1 MSKKIHLK
9 IVTPD
14 SILLD
19 KEVESV
25 SIPTVEGE
33 ITVLPMHIPILAGM
47 KTGELRIKE
56 GGKEEF
62 FSVTRGVAEVDG
74 ETITILTDSAEH
86 SEDIDEERAEEAK
99 KAAKELLEKKR
110 DGEEGYADLV
120 SDLERALSRIKIVRK
135 RSRGS
140 KARMNLN

>member
-1 MSKKIHLK
+1 MKTIHLK

-47 KTGELRIKE
+47 KPGELRIKADK
-56 GGKEEF
+56 KEEY
-62 FSVTRGVAEVDG
+62 FSVMRGVAEVDG
-74 ETITILTDSAEH
+74 ETITILTDAAEH
-86 SEDIDEERAEEAK
+86 ADDIDEERADAAA
-99 KAAKELLEKKR
+99 KAAKELMAKKR
-110 DGEEGYADLV
+110 SSEEGYTEAMAE
-120 SDLERALSRIKIVRK
+120 LERSLSRIKIIRK
-135 RSRGS
+135 RRRGS
-140 KARMNLN
+140 KVRIDSN

>member
-14 SILLD
+14 QILLD

-33 ITVLPMHIPILAGM
+33 ITVLPTHIPILAGM

-86 SEDIDEERAEEAK
+86 AEDIDEERAEEAR

-135 RSRGS
+135 RRRGS
-140 KARMNLN
+140 KVRMDSN